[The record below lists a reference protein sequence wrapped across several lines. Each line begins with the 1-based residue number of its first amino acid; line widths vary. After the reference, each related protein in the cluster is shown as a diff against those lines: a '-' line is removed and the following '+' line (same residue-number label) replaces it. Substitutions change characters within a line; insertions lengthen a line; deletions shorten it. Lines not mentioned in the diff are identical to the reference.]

1 MQAGWPAEQ
10 ARTSSARWTFILA
23 SIRKYEVVVKP
34 AEVDQRG
41 LERHLR
47 NSDIPVLLNV
57 WAPWCGPCRSM
68 APELARAAAHL
79 EPGVRLLKL
88 NADAAQATVARLWV
102 RGIPALILFGDGT
115 VCAEHRRP
123 RCRLPCRLDR
133 SQSRRPF
140 KGDRDMNVDRA
151 VLSFAGVMVLA
162 SVALTLWVS
171 PWFLLLTGFVGL
183 NMLQAAFT
191 GFCPAAMLFGKLGM
205 APGCAFK

>member
-1 MQAGWPAEQ
+1 M
-10 ARTSSARWTFILA
+10 
-23 SIRKYEVVVKP
+23 VKP
-34 AEVDQRG
+34 AEVDERE

-115 VCAEHRRP
+115 VLA
-123 RCRLPCRLDR
+123 
-133 SQSRRPF
+133 QST
-140 KGDRDMNVDRA
+140 GAQGAASIVAWTEAN
-151 VLSFAGVMVLA
+151 LA
-162 SVALTLWVS
+162 AHSRETAT
-171 PWFLLLTGFVGL
+171 
-183 NMLQAAFT
+183 
-191 GFCPAAMLFGKLGM
+191 
-205 APGCAFK
+205 